1 MSDGQLQSQDV
12 VKQILATTPA
22 RLLVGRSGPAY
33 RTETWLKLRADHA
46 AAHDTV
52 YAELDLLRDFGEDQ
66 LNSFQLFRV
75 QTQAKTKSEYL
86 MRPIWVVVSMT
97 ITTRNDCKVVSE
109 RCGFASGDRR
119 RSVIGCRGM
128 ADNFDYLDLL
138 NQEASRRNWRFR

>member
-46 AAHDTV
+46 AARDTV

-86 MRPIWVVVSMT
+86 MRP
-97 ITTRNDCKVVSE
+97 DL
-109 RCGFASGDRR
+109 GRR
-119 RSVIGCRGM
+119 LDDDSREMIARLCPKDVDLQVVIGDGLSS
-128 ADNFDYLDLL
+128 AAV
-138 NQEASRRNWRFR
+138 ASQGASIIGSAQPRSEPA